1 MSSVEAL
8 VLLPLLLTIIILN
21 VVVADTLIGELEEVQ
36 VLKAKLDICLSN
48 TIKIVNGSL
57 PP

>member
-8 VLLPLLLTIIILN
+8 MLMPILLTIIILN
-21 VVVADTLIGELEEVQ
+21 AAVADVMRGEIQGIQKLKAELER
-36 VLKAKLDICLSN
+36 CLSN
-48 TIKIVNGSL
+48 ETMAVNGSL